1 MLTKTVS
8 KSFAGIVLICA
19 LLSLFK
25 FNHCRVNDW
34 QSPDN
39 YVHAC
44 YTDIPALFSERGLD
58 TNTFPYLSPTN
69 SIEYPPVI
77 GLGNWLISFIT
88 PAENAHRF
96 FFDINALLI
105 ITLFFLSGVIVSR
118 IKPEYQYLFPAA
130 PAVIASLFINWDMWA
145 VISTLLAI
153 YYFDKNKYEMSAIWL
168 GVSIATKFFPLV
180 LLLPIAVIFY
190 RKRQIK
196 TAMQYLFTTF
206 IIWGA
211 INIPIAL
218 IYFDGWWR
226 FFKLNLERGEDFG
239 SIWYG
244 LSLLD
249 FKISN
254 LNLIYPA
261 LTILLFALLTY
272 YLFRLKQTPTLA
284 AVALFAVV
292 IFTTFSKVYSPQ
304 YVLWLTPLA
313 VIALTN
319 RKQQFSFWFWQ
330 ATEIIYHLAIWQ
342 YLALF
347 TGAKFGLPASQY
359 AGASLLRAVGILF
372 FTYILMRDLTSSS
385 TAKKD

>member
-261 LTILLFALLTY
+261 LTVLLFALLTY
-272 YLFRLKQTPTLA
+272 YLFKLKQTPTLA

-347 TGAKFGLPASQY
+347 TGAKFGLPASAY
-359 AGASLLRAVGILF
+359 AGASLLRVVGILF

>member
-8 KSFAGIVLICA
+8 KSFVGIVLICA

-58 TNTFPYLSPTN
+58 TNTFAYLSSTN

-77 GLGNWLISFIT
+77 GLGNWLISFIS

-105 ITLFFLSGVIVSR
+105 IIFFILSAVIVSR

-153 YYFDKNKYEMSAIWL
+153 YYFDKNKYEISAIWL
-168 GVSIATKFFPLV
+168 GVSIATKFFPVV

-190 RKRQIK
+190 RKRQIQ
-196 TAMQYLFTTF
+196 TAVEYLFTTF

-211 INIPIAL
+211 INIPIA
-218 IYFDGWWR
+218 IFYFDGWWR

-244 LSLLD
+244 LSLLN
-249 FKISN
+249 FNISN
-254 LNLIYPA
+254 LDLIYPV
-261 LTILLFALLTY
+261 LTVSLFTLLTF
-272 YLFRLKQTPTLA
+272 YLFKLKQIPTLA
-284 AVALFAVV
+284 TVALFAVV

-304 YVLWLTPLA
+304 YALWLTPLA
-313 VIALTN
+313 VIALSN
-319 RKQQFSFWFWQ
+319 RKQQISFWFWQ

-347 TGAKFGLPASQY
+347 TGAKFGLPASAY
-359 AGASLLRAVGILF
+359 AGASLLRVVGILF